1 MLKYNRKIEL
11 RGINMKDVVE
21 IASCRT
27 ILDDNKSYIYRY
39 YMVKNC
45 KKFYVKE
52 NELEIKCYGIEV
64 VREDYDKN
72 NIVATER
79 ERIDFVSTDRTKVL
93 KLLID
98 LQRNEVSPVHLLEV
112 VGEYVD
118 EWTSDFDNEIS
129 KLEAKLVFA

>member
-1 MLKYNRKIEL
+1 
-11 RGINMKDVVE
+11 MKDVVE

-27 ILDDNKSYIYRY
+27 ILDDNRSYIYRY

-72 NIVATER
+72 KIVATER
-79 ERIDFVSTDRTKVL
+79 ERIDFVSTDRTKVI
-93 KLLID
+93 KLLIE